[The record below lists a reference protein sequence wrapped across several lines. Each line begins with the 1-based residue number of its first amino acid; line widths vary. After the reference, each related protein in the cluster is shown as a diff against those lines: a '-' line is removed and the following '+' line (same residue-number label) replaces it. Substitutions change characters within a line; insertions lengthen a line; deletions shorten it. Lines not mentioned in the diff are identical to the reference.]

1 MRLQPLLYLCVIPES
16 NCDLF
21 TSEQNGTDYVCFSGT
36 LGQPKIWDITNPVSY
51 QYPMAPY
58 DVLVDP
64 QTLPTL
70 PKGQTDP
77 EPTAQETKH
86 TDQSN
91 EVCSRVEPFG
101 RFCVVFYLAMLS
113 CSGEIPWFTSKTVKQ
128 KQNKKTAVPF

>member
-1 MRLQPLLYLCVIPES
+1 MRLQPLLYLCFIPENHFDS
-16 NCDLF
+16 F
-21 TSEQNGTDYVCFSGT
+21 ISQQSVTDYVFFSGT

-77 EPTAQETKH
+77 KPIAKETKR

-91 EVCSRVEPFG
+91 EVCSSAEPF
-101 RFCVVFYLAMLS
+101 RS
-113 CSGEIPWFTSKTVKQ
+113 P
-128 KQNKKTAVPF
+128 

>member
-1 MRLQPLLYLCVIPES
+1 MVIMYSILFLMFFFSQSQSHIFKPMRLQPLLYLCFIPES

-21 TSEQNGTDYVCFSGT
+21 TSQQNVTDYVCFSGT

-77 EPTAQETKH
+77 KPTAQETKH

-91 EVCSRVEPFG
+91 EVCLRVEPF
-101 RFCVVFYLAMLS
+101 RRS
-113 CSGEIPWFTSKTVKQ
+113 
-128 KQNKKTAVPF
+128 